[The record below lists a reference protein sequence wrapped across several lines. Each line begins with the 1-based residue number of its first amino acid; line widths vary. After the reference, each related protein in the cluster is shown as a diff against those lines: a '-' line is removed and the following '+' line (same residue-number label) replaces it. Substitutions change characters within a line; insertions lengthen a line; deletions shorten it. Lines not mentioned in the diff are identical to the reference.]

1 MIHCVLC
8 QNEKHTDP
16 TTGTLHLKSNLT
28 DVYNVMVRVR
38 RVRVRSLLYA
48 LYHYDT
54 LPNITPN
61 LNCSIASTPMQESLL
76 SYEVQPLEGE
86 KEVSCRAQPVLVT
99 GLYYSEYVN
108 STSKY
113 VIFVRSGIVYLLPLL
128 LLFHWVI
135 TASHTTRTN
144 MYAMRIQQRK
154 QLYTRHLCF
163 TNSPNC

>member
-61 LNCSIASTPMQESLL
+61 LNCSIASTPIARFSSFLRSTTIGRRKRSFL
-76 SYEVQPLEGE
+76 S
-86 KEVSCRAQPVLVT
+86 R
-99 GLYYSEYVN
+99 
-108 STSKY
+108 STCPSY
-113 VIFVRSGIVYLLPLL
+113 RPLL
-128 LLFHWVI
+128 LGVRQFYFEVRHFRKIWHCLLIALITSFPLGNHRFTYNENQHVCNANSTTEAIVHTPSLFYKL
-135 TASHTTRTN
+135 T
-144 MYAMRIQQRK
+144 
-154 QLYTRHLCF
+154 
-163 TNSPNC
+163 